1 MNQRMVP
8 DVVVRR
14 LTQYYHALRYCQDHG
29 TEIIS
34 SQTLGEMLNVT
45 AAQIRKDLSFF
56 GGFGKQGIGYNVDT
70 LLEHLERILG
80 LQRTW
85 RVAIVGLGNL
95 GRALLHYQ
103 GFAREGFQVVALF
116 DNDPRKIGTKIG
128 ELTIHDDKEIGQ
140 VVPTLGIRI
149 ALLSIPPEKAQEVT
163 DVLMQA
169 GVRAILNYAP
179 ITLKVPEGV
188 WVRQMDPLVALQSMT
203 YYLTGIDETPAG
215 RLEWLPPHR
224 GEP

>member
-1 MNQRMVP
+1 MNQRPVP

-14 LTQYYHALRYCQDHG
+14 LTQYYHALRYCRDRG
-29 TEIIS
+29 REVVS
-34 SQTLGEMLNVT
+34 SQAMAEMLNVT

-56 GGFGKQGIGYNVDT
+56 GGFGKQGIGYSVDT

-85 RVAIVGLGNL
+85 PMAIVGLGNL

-116 DNDPRKIGTKIG
+116 DSDPRKIGTKIS
-128 ELTIHDDKEIGQ
+128 ELTVHDDAEIGQ
-140 VVPTLGIRI
+140 VVPALGIRI

-163 DVLMQA
+163 DVLVRA

-179 ITLKVPEGV
+179 VTLRVPEGV
-188 WVRQMDPLVALQSMT
+188 WVRQMDPLAALQSMT
-203 YYLTGIDETPAG
+203 YYLSSAEA
-215 RLEWLPPHR
+215 LPV
-224 GEP
+224 GQ